1 MIARNDGH
9 TAVTG
14 IQFGDEGKGQIV
26 DLLAESHQLNVRY
39 NGGANAGHSVYV
51 DGVKH
56 ALHLVP
62 SGILHPGVVN
72 VVANGVVVDPFAM
85 IDEITELRDA
95 GVSISST
102 NLCISHRAHL
112 VLPYHKVE
120 DGLLDR
126 AMSVGE
132 PSSEGTLLYTTKKG
146 IGPCY
151 ADRAHRSTAVR
162 VVDLLDDELLAKL
175 LPRVL
180 EVKNAQLAAWAA
192 LAGEA
197 YDPID
202 AAELLDR
209 LRGAAEFLRPFV
221 SDTTEV
227 LRAAASR
234 GRRILFEGANASLLD
249 VDFGTF
255 PYVTSSNC
263 SVAAIANATGLTVP
277 VDNSVGVAKVYMSR
291 VGAGP
296 FPTESDAPEAD
307 LIRDRAHEY
316 GTTTG
321 RPRRIGWLDLVALRH
336 ASTLNATSELV
347 LTGLSFLHGVDPIR
361 VCVAYELDGREIGF
375 PASARELSR
384 VGPRYET
391 LAGFAEPL
399 AECRAASDLPETVHT
414 LVSMIER
421 VTDARVSAVCTGKG
435 RGEIVEL

>member
-1 MIARNDGH
+1 MIAQNDGH

-175 LPRVL
+175 LPRVV
-180 EVKNAQLAAWAA
+180 EVKNAQLAAWAS

-197 YDPID
+197 YEPID
-202 AAELLDR
+202 AAGLLDR
-209 LRGAAEFLRPFV
+209 LREAAEFLRPFV

-291 VGAGP
+291 VGSGP
-296 FPTESDAPEAD
+296 FPTESDGAEAD
-307 LIRDRAHEY
+307 LIRERAHEY

-336 ASTLNATSELV
+336 TSTLNATSELV
-347 LTGLSFLHGVDPIR
+347 LTGLPFLHGVDPIR
-361 VCVAYELDGREIGF
+361 VCVSYELDGREIGF

-384 VGPRYET
+384 VVPCYET
-391 LAGFAEPL
+391 LAGFDEPL
-399 AECRAASDLPETVHT
+399 ADCRSSADLPETVRT

-421 VTDARVSAVCTGKG
+421 ATDSRVSAVCTGKG
-435 RGEIVEL
+435 RGETVEL

>member
-1 MIARNDGH
+1 MIAQNEGH

-51 DGVKH
+51 GGVKH

-95 GVSISST
+95 GVSITST

-175 LPRVL
+175 LPRVV

-197 YDPID
+197 HEPVD
-202 AAELLDR
+202 AA
-209 LRGAAEFLRPFV
+209 
-221 SDTTEV
+221 EV

-277 VDNSVGVAKVYMSR
+277 VANSVGVAKVYMSR
-291 VGAGP
+291 VGSGP
-296 FPTESDAPEAD
+296 FPTESDGPEAD

-336 ASTLNATSELV
+336 TSTLNATSELV
-347 LTGLSFLHGVDPIR
+347 LTGLPFLHGVDPIR
-361 VCVAYELDGREIGF
+361 VCVAYELDGREINF

-384 VGPRYET
+384 VVPRYET
-391 LAGFAEPL
+391 LAGFEAPL
-399 AECRAASDLPETVHT
+399 SDCRSSADLPETVHT

-421 VTDARVSAVCTGKG
+421 TTDARVSAVCTGKG
-435 RGEIVEL
+435 RGEIVQL